1 MHARRY
7 LRQIAV
13 ITPYAEFK
21 FTYTTEDEKGSMKT
35 TFARRTDKM
44 PAPPKVSLGQKELQV
59 PLIAMHTVIQ
69 YQLCRVSACL

>member
-1 MHARRY
+1 MHICRY

-44 PAPPKVSLGQKELQV
+44 PSPPKVNLGYT
-59 PLIAMHTVIQ
+59 HTCIHAKFS
-69 YQLCRVSACL
+69 RIS